1 MQATFYLFCGF
12 FILILIFSSFVSA
25 LFYLICSRCHRG
37 LTICSSLPMVSL
49 TLQIIMLLLYGESDI
64 KCYILL
70 GPYGYCIPKDDMVLP
85 KIIEIPEI
93 LYTSTPSTTQ
103 QQTANGR
110 RKKNRRKCQK
120 GKCNRKVNRIKDSL
134 FNGRKLLKKFKLKK
148 KFKQN
153 WIVFV
158 CSL

>member
-1 MQATFYLFCGF
+1 MG
-12 FILILIFSSFVSA
+12 
-25 LFYLICSRCHRG
+25 
-37 LTICSSLPMVSL
+37 
-49 TLQIIMLLLYGESDI
+49 SDI

-70 GPYGYCIPKDDMVLP
+70 GTYGYCIPKDDMVLP
-85 KIIEIPEI
+85 EIIEIPEI

-120 GKCNRKVNRIKDSL
+120 GKCNQKVNGIKDSL

-148 KFKQN
+148 KFEQN

>member
-1 MQATFYLFCGF
+1 MG
-12 FILILIFSSFVSA
+12 
-25 LFYLICSRCHRG
+25 
-37 LTICSSLPMVSL
+37 
-49 TLQIIMLLLYGESDI
+49 SDI

-70 GPYGYCIPKDDMVLP
+70 GTYGYCIPKDDMVLP
-85 KIIEIPEI
+85 EIIEIPEI

-120 GKCNRKVNRIKDSL
+120 GKCNQKVNGIKDSL

-148 KFKQN
+148 KFEQN
-153 WIVFV
+153 
-158 CSL
+158 